1 MSSHATDR
9 SVYAKSSSSS
19 SSLNNMLGT
28 VTVVESDLTLHLLSK
43 AHELVDRVTNIDVGA
58 SV

>member
-1 MSSHATDR
+1 MSYHATDR
-9 SVYAKSSSSS
+9 SVYAKSSSS

-43 AHELVDRVTNIDVGA
+43 AHELEDRVTNIDVGA